1 MKTFA
6 ETRNVAPF
14 DWNAFL
20 AKDQFTEAEMIKA
33 LDLAGEWV
41 TCACGNLCAAL
52 PRDADGEP
60 LDCELAELGY
70 EFNEAICS
78 MEALHSWINTKEMIK
93 WKDKARGIL
102 AAIEDRSAI
111 LLEPLVP

>member
-6 ETRNVAPF
+6 KTRNVAPF

-20 AKDQFTEAEMIKA
+20 AKDKFTEAEMINA
-33 LDLAGEWV
+33 LNLAGEWV

-52 PRDADGEP
+52 PRNPNGEP
-60 LDCELAELGY
+60 LDYELADLGNKFY
-70 EFNEAICS
+70 EALCS
-78 MEALHSWINTKEMIK
+78 MEAHYSWIDTEGTIK
-93 WKDKARGIL
+93 WRDKARGIL

-111 LLEPLVP
+111 LLKPLVP